1 MFNTKEELELL
12 LCPDCESDWLEEI
25 YNIDTKS
32 YHIKC
37 NSCEFVGEGS
47 LVQREAIILWNK
59 TTRYSEEIDS
69 LEEELEAYKEE
80 LRSIVRRIDYLEDE
94 KYYIEHDIVEKENE
108 KIDIEIEIEKIK
120 EKLKE
125 LKGENY
131 ND

>member
-47 LVQREAIILWNK
+47 LVQREATILWNK
-59 TTRYSEEIDS
+59 TTRYSEEIYFLEKKLEDVIREIDS
-69 LEEELEAYKEE
+69 
-80 LRSIVRRIDYLEDE
+80 LEDE

-125 LKGENY
+125 LKGEN
-131 ND
+131 